1 MEQRSLRLGD
11 IVDDYCPRER
21 RVTNHA
27 IVAVVGNSIRQT
39 RCSTCDT
46 EHEYKEAKVPKKRG
60 KGDSDVVDL
69 SGGVLVTSKPATNGA
84 AGDNGFE
91 NGAPDVAATPAETNQ
106 SAPAETESSAQAVA
120 DQNAQNGHQDGGEA
134 APHDGWLAH
143 RPLIRASLPKT
154 DGDPPPAR
162 AIPEFTMHQRHDRH
176 GRGFG
181 GRGGFR
187 HGHQAGSN
195 GSFRGGSGHSP
206 QSNGNEPDGN
216 RAPHGGRPGSGG
228 PGGPGGGPG
237 GGGRRRRRRRPR
249 S

>member
-60 KGDSDVVDL
+60 KGESDGVDL

-84 AGDNGFE
+84 TNEDGFETRAPEIVAAAADQSAITESEPSPLAAPDQNGQNGRQDNG
-91 NGAPDVAATPAETNQ
+91 D
-106 SAPAETESSAQAVA
+106 
-120 DQNAQNGHQDGGEA
+120 A
-134 APHDGWLAH
+134 APPDAWLAH

-187 HGHQAGSN
+187 HGHQASSN
-195 GSFRGGSGHSP
+195 GSFRGGSGHSH

-216 RAPHGGRPGSGG
+216 RAPQGGRPG
-228 PGGPGGGPG
+228 PGGPGGPAGAGG

>member
-27 IVAVVGNSIRQT
+27 IVAVVGDSIRQT

-60 KGDSDVVDL
+60 KGDSDVADL
-69 SGGVLVTSKPATNGA
+69 SGGVLVTSKPAANGA
-84 AGDNGFE
+84 TSDNGFE
-91 NGAPDVAATPAETNQ
+91 NGTPEVAA
-106 SAPAETESSAQAVA
+106 APAQSNQPADPEPSAQAA
-120 DQNAQNGHQDGGEA
+120 TGENAQNGHQDAGEGT
-134 APHDGWLAH
+134 PHDAWLAH

-162 AIPEFTMHQRHDRH
+162 AIPEFTMHQRQ

-181 GRGGFR
+181 GGRPFR
-187 HGHQAGSN
+187 HQSFGGQNNGN
-195 GSFRGGSGHSP
+195 GSGR
-206 QSNGNEPDGN
+206 EPDGN
-216 RAPHGGRPGSGG
+216 RAPGPAG
-228 PGGPGGGPG
+228 PGNGPG
-237 GGGRRRRRRRPR
+237 GGGGRGRHRRRHRRPR
-249 S
+249 

>member
-27 IVAVVGNSIRQT
+27 IVAVVGDSIRQT

-69 SGGVLVTSKPATNGA
+69 SGGVLVTSKPAANGA
-84 AGDNGFE
+84 TSDNGFE
-91 NGAPDVAATPAETNQ
+91 NGAPEVAA
-106 SAPAETESSAQAVA
+106 APAQSNPPADAEPSAQAAVGE
-120 DQNAQNGHQDGGEA
+120 NAQNGHQDAGEA
-134 APHDGWLAH
+134 TPHDAWLAH

-195 GSFRGGSGHSP
+195 GSFRGGSGHNHN

-216 RAPHGGRPGSGG
+216 RAPQAGRPGPGSPAG
-228 PGGPGGGPG
+228 PGGPGGG